1 MAAATST
8 RPKVKAPPG
17 ACDTH
22 IHIYGPTETYKLAP
36 TSPFPPP
43 FAPVAAFRD
52 VMRRLGTERSVV
64 VQPAAYGKDN
74 ACTLDAVRELG
85 LDRTRAVVVVDE
97 TVTDDELDRLT
108 RAGARAIRFHM
119 LKGGVLGWDIIER
132 MAERV
137 KAFGWHLQLQLDGR
151 DLPER
156 RATIERLAGT
166 VVIDH
171 TGKFLEPVAPDHEAF
186 KVLQSLVD
194 TGRFWVKLSA
204 PYETSKAGPPDY
216 RDVGALAKD
225 LIERAPERMLWA
237 SNWPHPSA
245 QPDPPD
251 DAMLLDVLGYW
262 CPDEIVRNR
271 ILADNPASLYG
282 FA

>member
-1 MAAATST
+1 MAAAEPTAP
-8 RPKVKAPPG
+8 RVKAPPG

-22 IHIYGPTETYKLAP
+22 IHIYGPTDTYKLAP

-43 FAPVAAFRD
+43 LAPVEAFRK

-74 ACTLDAVRELG
+74 ACALDAVRELG
-85 LDRTRAVVVVDE
+85 IDRTRAVVVVDE
-97 TVTDDELDRLT
+97 TVTDAELDQLT
-108 RAGARAIRFHM
+108 AAGARAIRFHM
-119 LKGGVLGWDIIER
+119 LKGGVLGWDILET
-132 MAERV
+132 MAKRA
-137 KAFGWHLQLQLDGR
+137 KAFGWHIQLQLDGR
-151 DLPER
+151 LLPEK
-156 RATIERLAGT
+156 RAAIESLASM

-171 TGKFLEPVAPDHEAF
+171 TGKFLEPVATDHDAF
-186 KVLQSLVD
+186 KVLLGLVD

-216 RDVGALAKD
+216 RDVGVLAKE
-225 LIERAPERMLWA
+225 LIRRAPERMLWA

-251 DAMLLDVLGYW
+251 DAMLLNVLGYW
-262 CPDEIVRNR
+262 CPDEAVRNR

>member
-1 MAAATST
+1 MAAL
-8 RPKVKAPPG
+8 PKVKAPPG

-43 FAPVAAFRD
+43 TAPVSAFRD
-52 VMRRLGTERSVV
+52 VMRRLGTERAVV

-97 TVTDDELDRLT
+97 AVTDGELDRLT
-108 RAGARAIRFHM
+108 QAGARAIRFHM
-119 LKGGVLGWDIIER
+119 FKGGVLGWDIIER
-132 MAERV
+132 MSERV
-137 KAFGWHLQLQLDGR
+137 KAFGWHVQLQLDGR
-151 DLPER
+151 ALPEK

-262 CPDEIVRNR
+262 CPDEAVRNR
-271 ILADNPASLYG
+271 ILADNPARLYG